1 MAAASGILG
10 QEFHMPGPA
19 FLPWNTWEPQFAW
32 PAPDPNSGVMG
43 HHCGAQDPY
52 RVSVCLIHVYG
63 GEEEEVDLV
72 REGQLSLQ

>member
-1 MAAASGILG
+1 MAAAPGILG

-19 FLPWNTWEPQFAW
+19 FQEPLSL
-32 PAPDPNSGVMG
+32 PAPLQTPNSGVMG

-52 RVSVCLIHVYG
+52 RLSVCLIHGYG